1 MKKLAVTTLESFE
14 LVLFAAAVIATGVVL
29 GVLTFFY
36 ADTPDAKVLG
46 EMDFPET
53 SVIYDRTG
61 EHVLYEIH
69 GSENRKIL
77 PHNQIPDVARLAA
90 IAAEDDRF
98 YDHNGFDAASIIRAA
113 RANVESGRI
122 EQGGSTITQQLARNV
137 FFTREKT
144 FERKIKEILMAV
156 KIEKSFSKDEI
167 LDAYLNNISY
177 GSNVCGIEQAS
188 EWFFGKKAMDLSLD
202 EAAILAA
209 LPKATTYY
217 SPHGNNK
224 EDLTAR
230 KEYILKRMVELGMIG
245 EEEAKLAIN
254 EETLLKI
261 KPLKI
266 EIFAPHFVF
275 YVMEQLE
282 KEYGQEK
289 LEAGGLR
296 IITTLDW
303 DLQKAAE
310 EIVKKGAQYN
320 EKTYGAENA
329 ALTAVSPK
337 TGEILAMVG
346 SRDFFDGKIDG
357 QVNVATSL
365 RQPGSSFKPFAYAKA
380 FEKGYQPETYILDI
394 PTDFGRDGSG
404 KNYIPKNYDGKFHG
418 LVTMR
423 SALSMS
429 LNIPAVKTL
438 SLAGVNETIELAERL
453 GITTLQDRGRFGL
466 SLVLG
471 GGDVKL
477 LEMTGAFGVFANDGK
492 KATLSAVAKIV
503 DSGGQTVFEN
513 EKREEQVLD
522 SQIAR
527 RINSILSDTEA
538 RKPIFGSAPNLR
550 LAGRPVA
557 AKTGTTQE
565 YKDGWTV
572 GYTGDIA
579 AGVWAGNNDSRPMK
593 AGSDGVYSAAPIWHA
608 FMEKVVELYPKEK
621 FVAYE
626 KIQSDEFA
634 ITGKIDKDK
643 IVFDEETGEM
653 KKKKKKKDKD

>member
-1 MKKLAVTTLESFE
+1 MRKIVVTTLESFG
-14 LVLFAAAVIATGVVL
+14 LVLAASIVIAIGALL
-29 GVLTFFY
+29 GVLTFLY

-53 SVIYDRTG
+53 STIYDRTG
-61 EHVLYEIH
+61 EHILYEIH
-69 GSENRKIL
+69 GNENRKIL
-77 PHNQIPDVARLAA
+77 PHDQIPDIARLAA
-90 IAAEDDRF
+90 IAAEDDNF
-98 YDHNGFDAASIIRAA
+98 YNHNGFDAASMVRAA
-113 RANVESGRI
+113 RANVESGKI

-144 FERKIKEILMAV
+144 FERKIKEVLMAV
-156 KIEKSFSKDEI
+156 KIENNFSKDEI

-177 GSNVCGIEQAS
+177 GSNVCGIGQAS
-188 EWFFGKKAMDLSLD
+188 EWFFGKKALDLTLD
-202 EAAILAA
+202 EAALLAA

-217 SPHGNNK
+217 SPHGNHK
-224 EDLTAR
+224 EDLIAR
-230 KEYILKRMVELGMIG
+230 KEYVLRRMAELGLAG
-245 EEEAKLAIN
+245 EEEARSAM
-254 EETLLKI
+254 EAETLAKI

-266 EIFAPHFVF
+266 EISAPHFVF
-275 YVMEQLE
+275 YVIEQLE
-282 KEYGQEK
+282 KEYGQEM

-303 DLQKAAE
+303 ELQKLAE
-310 EIVKKGAQYN
+310 ETVKKGAEYN

-329 ALTAVSPK
+329 SLAAVNPK
-337 TGEILAMVG
+337 TGEILAMAG

-438 SLAGVNETIELAERL
+438 SLAGVPETIELAERL
-453 GITTLQDRGRFGL
+453 GITTLTDKNRFGL

-477 LEMTGAFGVFANDGK
+477 LEMTGAYGVFANDGK
-492 KATLSAVAKIV
+492 KAALLAVAKIV
-503 DSGGQTVFEN
+503 DGGGQIVFEN
-513 EKREEQVLD
+513 KNRYEQVLD
-522 SQIAR
+522 VEIAR

-538 RKPIFGSAPNLR
+538 RKPIFGNAGNLR
-550 LAGRPVA
+550 LSGRPVA

-572 GYTGDIA
+572 GYTNDIA

-593 AGSDGVYSAAPIWHA
+593 SGSDGVYSAAPIWHA
-608 FMEKVVELYPKEK
+608 FMEKAAELYPKEK
-621 FVAYE
+621 FTAYQ
-626 KIQSDEFA
+626 KVKVDEFA
-634 ITGKIDKDK
+634 ITGKIDPDK
-643 IVFDEETGEM
+643 YIFDEETGEM